1 MRMKQTNMT
10 KVFDVALYMA
20 VTEYVIL
27 KKILILKN

>member
-20 VTEYVIL
+20 VTEYGYF
-27 KKILILKN
+27 KKNLILKN